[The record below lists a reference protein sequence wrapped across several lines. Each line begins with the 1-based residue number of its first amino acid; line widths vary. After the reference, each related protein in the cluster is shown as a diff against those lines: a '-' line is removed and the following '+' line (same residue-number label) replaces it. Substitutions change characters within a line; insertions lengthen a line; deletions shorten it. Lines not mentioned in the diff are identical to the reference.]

1 MRSILNVFNNRELA
15 SATLIII
22 FFAWM
27 MIKHSEVRSSLGC
40 VAQTMLQ
47 KTILITLATLA
58 AYTTLVVFILER
70 IDVWNVGQL
79 KNTILWFVFIAFVQ
93 LLKTTK
99 VSEPIEFLRESLN
112 SQLKLIVLIEFLV
125 AFHSYSFVVELILV
139 SLLTFLSCC
148 SAFAVKPEHEPVKKL
163 VDVIIAIL
171 GLFLLIDSLLS
182 IYSEPTKFFSIG
194 TFRDFLVPMLL
205 SVSLLAYIYCFY
217 YFLAYERAFLK
228 AKIYTKSKPLQRYAK
243 IQSFIAFRGKPKV
256 IHKWMLYS
264 CIPEFESRETIKASI
279 EQFKTNQRETT
290 V

>member
-1 MRSILNVFNNRELA
+1 MNVFNNRELA
-15 SATLIII
+15 SATIMVA
-22 FFAWM
+22 FFVWM
-27 MIKHSEVRSSLGC
+27 MIKSTEVRNSLGC
-40 VAQTMLQ
+40 VARTILQ
-47 KTILITLATLA
+47 KTILVTLATLA
-58 AYTTLVVFILER
+58 AYTVLVVYLLER

-93 LLKTTK
+93 LMKTTK
-99 VSEPIEFLRESLN
+99 ISEPIEFLRESLN
-112 SQLKLIVLIEFLV
+112 SQLKLIVLVEFLV

-148 SAFAVKPEHEPVKKL
+148 SAFAVKPEHLPVKKV
-163 VDVIIAIL
+163 VDVIIMVL
-171 GLFLLIDSLLS
+171 GLFLLTDSLLN
-182 IYSEPTKFFSIG
+182 IYSEPTKFFSLN

-228 AKIYTKSKPLQRYAK
+228 AKIYTKSVPLQRYAK
-243 IQSFIAFRGKPKV
+243 IQSFIAFRGQPKL

-264 CIPEFESRETIKASI
+264 CIPEFESRETIKESI
-279 EQFKTNQRETT
+279 EQFKVNHRETT